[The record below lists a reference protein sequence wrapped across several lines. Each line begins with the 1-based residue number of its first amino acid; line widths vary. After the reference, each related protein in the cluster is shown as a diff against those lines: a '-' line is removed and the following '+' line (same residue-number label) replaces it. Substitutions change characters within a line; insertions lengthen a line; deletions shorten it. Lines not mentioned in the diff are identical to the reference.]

1 MRPNQKF
8 SPITWLLPLLFIF
21 VIIRPCCAYAAV
33 GEKPLYIPD
42 TLKPWQEWVLHGKEK
57 QRFCVPQYNNSDL
70 FQCAWPTTL
79 EIRLND
85 RGGTFTQ
92 TWLVNTATRVAL
104 PGSARHWPGAIRV
117 DGRPKVVL
125 EKNNGPGLLLDPGTP
140 TVTGKFSWARLPE
153 NLKIPVQSGLVTLSV
168 NNTAIRF
175 PDLDSQGRLWL
186 KRARSEE
193 KIENRLKI
201 DSFRLINDAIP
212 ARMTVHLTLDIA
224 GSARQIT
231 LGPVYAPEKFTPL
244 SLKSALPARLEQ
256 DGRLHV
262 QVRPGRYVLRIDLRH
277 SGPLKDLNFTPPKDG
292 FWPGKEIWSFK
303 ARPDLRLVEIQG
315 VAAVDPLQT
324 AMPKEWQGYP
334 AYMLGAQETM
344 TLKEIKRGDPQPAPD
359 QLKLDR
365 DIWLRFDGAGY
376 TLRDKISGKKNTNW
390 RLEMNPA
397 ITLGSALV
405 DGREQL
411 ITQRMGSDKAG
422 IELRNG
428 QVNFTAESIYD
439 KKISTLPATGWDHDF
454 QQVRARLH
462 LPPGW
467 KLINAGGMDKISR
480 TWIKQWTLLDFFV
493 VLIFT
498 IALARLYSKPLAG
511 IAFVT
516 LVLIYHEPN
525 APRYVWPV
533 MLTGFAL
540 LKYLPQ
546 GSVKNV
552 VKLCQGFAVLA
563 FIAIVIPYSIQA
575 LRIGV
580 YPQLEQPW
588 TNMSEYRTRH
598 LDRNKIQP
606 RTMDAV
612 QEMASMPQKAMKVA
626 GAVKRK
632 ADAQL
637 MSTASVPGYSG
648 GGRVMQ
654 YDPKAITQ
662 TGPGMPGWR
671 PFHTV
676 TFSWS
681 GPVTRDQAVGFTLIG
696 PKINMVLSFVRV
708 FFIILLALGMFG
720 IRFRP
725 GSGLSIRGMAAPAAA
740 CLILMFMLAP
750 SQAQAADIPSRDMLN
765 ELERRLLEKEDCF
778 PSCADIPEMKIQ
790 VTPEK
795 ISITARVDAQVDT
808 ALPLPGHDKNWLP
821 ARASID
827 GQAAKGLFRQD
838 NKLWIMVPKGRRTMV
853 LEGPVRKQNT
863 IEIPFNLKPRQLAVT
878 AAGWSVEGTH
888 PDGSFDG
895 RLQFKRIL
903 KQDDKHKEILETGI
917 LPPFARVERTLLLGL
932 VWKVRTRVQRI
943 SPVGSGM
950 VMDIP
955 LLPGESVTTEGI
967 RVENKGGNRVAKVN
981 FRANQTQLTWD
992 SFLDQTQAIHLEHG
1006 STDTWTEIWQVDI
1019 SPIFHMEYEGIP
1031 VILHKTGNL
1040 WYPTWHPW
1048 PGEQV
1053 DLKISRPAGVGG
1065 QTLTIEKSQIELW
1078 PGRNTTKAQMT
1089 LELKSSQGGQH
1100 TITLP
1105 RGASL
1110 QEVNIGG
1117 RVQPIRQNG
1126 TRVTLPVIPG
1136 NQIIRLTWMDSLGM
1150 STRYTSPTVD
1160 LGSPS
1165 VNAGVDI
1172 HLPGNRWPLFIGG
1185 DQLVGPAVLFWSV
1198 IIIVFLVA
1206 FGLSRTGWTPLNF
1219 FHWFLLCIGL
1229 SMSHLGAGIL
1239 VAAWLVA
1246 LDFRKKTVTLK
1257 GNSFNLAQIGIV
1269 ALTLAAVAA
1278 LVFAISNGLLGHPDM
1293 NIRGNGSTS
1302 SLLRWYHDAGGP
1314 ILPRA
1319 WIISIPML
1327 AYRLAMLAWALWV
1340 SFWLVGI
1347 LKWGWQQFTTPEIWQ
1362 KVPKKTRKE
1371 KRNKRRGMVQE
1382 PDNES

>member
-8 SPITWLLPLLFIF
+8 APITWLLPLFFIF
-21 VIIRPCCAYAAV
+21 LVISPCWASAT
-33 GEKPLYIPD
+33 GEKNPLYIPEA
-42 TLKPWQEWVLHGKEK
+42 LKPWQEWVLHGKEK
-57 QRFCVPQYNNSDL
+57 QRFCVPQYNNGEL
-70 FQCAWPTTL
+70 FQCAWPTAL
-79 EIRLND
+79 EIRLQD

-92 TWLVNTATRVAL
+92 TWLVNTSTWAAL
-104 PGSARHWPGAIRV
+104 PGSDRNWPGEVRV
-117 DGRPKVVL
+117 DGQPQVVL
-125 EKNNGPGLLLDPGTP
+125 EKDDGPGLLLEPGTP
-140 TVTGKFSWARLPE
+140 TVTGKFSWTRLPE
-153 NLKIPVQSGLVTLSV
+153 NLKIPAQSGLVSLSI
-168 NNTAIRF
+168 NNTPIRF
-175 PDLDSQGRLWL
+175 PDLDDQGRLWL

-201 DSFRLINDAIP
+201 ESFRLIDDAIP
-212 ARMTVHLTLDIA
+212 ARMTVHLALDIA

-231 LGPVYAPEKFTPL
+231 LGPVYGPENFTPL
-244 SLKSALPARLEQ
+244 SLASPLPARLEQ

-262 QVRPGRYVLRIDLRH
+262 QVRPGRYVLRLDLRH
-277 SGPLKDLNFTPPKDG
+277 AGPLTDLNFTPPRDG
-292 FWPGKEIWSFK
+292 FWPGREIWSFK

-315 VAAVDPLQT
+315 VAGVDPLQT

-344 TLKEIKRGDPQPAPD
+344 TLKEIKRGDPRPAPD
-359 QLKLDR
+359 QLRLDR
-365 DIWLRFDGAGY
+365 DIWLRFDGSGY
-376 TLRDKISGKKNTNW
+376 TIRDRISGKKNTNW
-390 RLEMNPA
+390 RLEMNPT

-411 ITQRMGSDKAG
+411 ITQRKGSDRVG

-428 QVNFTAESIYD
+428 GVNLTADSIY
-439 KKISTLPATGWDHDF
+439 KGKISDLPATGWDHDF
-454 QQVRARLH
+454 QQVNARLH

-467 KLINAGGMDKISR
+467 KLIQARGMDTVSR
-480 TWIKQWTLLDFFV
+480 TWIRQWTLLDFFV

-516 LVLIYHEPN
+516 LVLIFHEPN

-533 MLTGFAL
+533 LLTGFAL

-546 GSVKNV
+546 GRAKNI
-552 VKLCQGFAVLA
+552 VKLCQGLAVLA

-588 TNMSEYRTRH
+588 TNMSEYRTGH
-598 LDRNKIQP
+598 LDPNKIGS
-606 RTMDAV
+606 RARDAV
-612 QEMASMPQKAMKVA
+612 QEMAPQKTIKA
-626 GAVKRK
+626 GGVVKRK
-632 ADAQL
+632 AETL
-637 MSTASVPGYSG
+637 IMSPASAPGSP
-648 GGRVMQ
+648 RDTNVMQ
-654 YDPKAITQ
+654 YDPKALTQ

-676 TFSWS
+676 TLSWS
-681 GPVTRDQAVGFTLIG
+681 GPVTRDQTLGFTLIG
-696 PKINMVLSFVRV
+696 PRTNMVLAFARV
-708 FFIILLALGMFG
+708 LFIILLALGMFG

-725 GSGLSIRGMAAPAAA
+725 GSGLSIKGMAAPAAA
-740 CLILMFMLAP
+740 CLVLMLMLALSP
-750 SQAQAADIPSRDMLN
+750 AKAADIPSQDLLN

-778 PSCADIPEMKIQ
+778 PACADIPEMTIQ

-795 ISITARVDAQVDT
+795 LSVTARVDAQTDT
-808 ALPLPGHDKNWLP
+808 VLPLPGHHSHWLP
-821 ARASID
+821 GRVSID
-827 GQAAKGLFRQD
+827 GKAAKGLFRK
-838 NKLWIMVPKGRRTMV
+838 NNVLWVLAPQGRHTMV
-853 LEGPVRKQNT
+853 LEGPVRQQNT
-863 IEIPFNLKPRQLAVT
+863 FEIPFNLKPRQLAVT
-878 AAGWSVEGTH
+878 AEGWSVEGTH
-888 PDGSFDG
+888 SDGSFDG

-903 KQDDKHKEILETGI
+903 KQDDRQKEILETGI

-932 VWKVRTRVQRI
+932 VWKVRTRVQRV
-943 SPVGSGM
+943 SPGGSGM
-950 VMDIP
+950 VMEIP

-967 RVENKGGNRVAKVN
+967 RVERQGANQVAKIN
-981 FRANQTQLTWD
+981 FQANQTHLAWD
-992 SFLDQTQAIHLEHG
+992 SFLDPTQAIRLAHTP
-1006 STDTWTEIWQVDI
+1006 TDTWTEIWQVDV
-1019 SPIFHMEYEGIP
+1019 SPIFHMEYQGIP
-1031 VILHKTGNL
+1031 VILHKTGNR

-1053 DLKISRPAGVGG
+1053 DLKISRPGGVGG

-1078 PGRNTTKAQMT
+1078 PGQHTTKAQMT
-1089 LELKSSQGGQH
+1089 VELKSSQGGQH

-1105 RGASL
+1105 GGAAL

-1126 TRVTLPVIPG
+1126 TQVTLPVIPG
-1136 NQIIRLTWMDSLGM
+1136 VQTIRLTWMDSQGM

-1198 IIIVFLVA
+1198 IIIVFIVA

-1246 LDFRKKTVTLK
+1246 LDFRKKAVTLK
-1257 GNSFNLAQIGIV
+1257 ASSFNLVQAGIV
-1269 ALTLAAVAA
+1269 VLTLAALAA

-1293 NIRGNGSTS
+1293 NIRGNGSSS

-1314 ILPRA
+1314 LLPRA
-1319 WIISIPML
+1319 WVISIPML

-1362 KVPKKTRKE
+1362 KVPLRE
-1371 KRNKRRGMVQE
+1371 KRNKKRETAQE
-1382 PDNES
+1382 PDNKA